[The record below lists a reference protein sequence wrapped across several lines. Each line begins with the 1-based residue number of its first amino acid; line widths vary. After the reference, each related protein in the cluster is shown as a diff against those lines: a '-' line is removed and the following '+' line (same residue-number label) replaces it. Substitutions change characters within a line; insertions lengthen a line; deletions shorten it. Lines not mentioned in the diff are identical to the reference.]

1 MATFVLVP
9 GAWLGGWAWRDVTDR
24 LRADGHRVY
33 PVTLTGLGERVHLAN
48 PAVDLDTHVAD
59 VVNLL
64 RFEDLTDVVLVGH
77 SYAGGVIGSVAD
89 RAPER
94 IAQVVYV
101 DSGPLGDGVALLDT
115 YSPQGQQAVKREVAE
130 AGDGWRLP
138 MPSWEDL
145 SAQASLTGLDEAARA
160 LMARHAA
167 PQPFA
172 TYTQPVRLTNPAAS
186 EAMPK
191 TAILCSFSEA
201 DVRAALAAGVPMMR
215 GLAGPNWRFVELPT
229 GHWPMFSEP
238 ARLAALLEQVGESG
252 RREVGE

>member
-9 GAWLGGWAWRDVTDR
+9 GAWLGGWAWRDVADR
-24 LRADGHRVY
+24 LRALGHRVY
-33 PVTLTGLGERVHLAN
+33 PVTLTGLGERVHLAT

-59 VVNLL
+59 VVNLMA
-64 RFEDLTDVVLVGH
+64 FEDLSDVVLVGH
-77 SYAGGVIGSVAD
+77 SYAGEVVESAAD

-115 YSPQGQQAVKREVAE
+115 YSPQGQQAVRREVAT

-145 SAQASLTGLDEAARA
+145 SAQASLTGLGPAERA
-160 LMARHAA
+160 LIERHAV
-167 PQPFA
+167 PHPFA
-172 TYTQPVRLTNPAAS
+172 TYTQPVRLTNPAAGA
-186 EAMPK
+186 AMPK

-238 ARLAALLEQVGESG
+238 ARLAETLERVG
-252 RREVGE
+252 R

>member
-9 GAWLGGWAWRDVTDR
+9 GAWLGGWAWRDVADR
-24 LRADGHRVY
+24 LRGAGHRVY
-33 PVTLTGLGERVHLAN
+33 PVTLTGLGERVHLAS

-64 RFEDLTDVVLVGH
+64 GFEDLTDVILVGH
-77 SYAGGVIGSVAD
+77 SYAGEVVESVAD

-101 DSGPLGDGVALLDT
+101 DSGPLLDGMALLDT
-115 YSPQGQQAVKREVAE
+115 YSPEGRQAVERAVAE
-130 AGDGWRLP
+130 TGDGWRLP

-145 SAQASLTGLDEAARA
+145 GAQASLTGLGPEHRA
-160 LMARHAA
+160 LIERHAV

-172 TYTQPVRLTNPAAS
+172 TYTQPVRLTNPAAG

-201 DVRAALAAGVPMMR
+201 EVRAALAAGVPMLR

-238 ARLAALLEQVGESG
+238 ARLAEALERVG
-252 RREVGE
+252 

>member
-9 GAWLGGWAWRDVTDR
+9 GAWLGGWAWRDVADR
-24 LRADGHRVY
+24 LRVDGHRVY

-64 RFEDLTDVVLVGH
+64 RFEDLTDVILVGH
-77 SYAGGVIGSVAD
+77 SYAGMVVESVVD
-89 RAPER
+89 RVPER
-94 IAQVVYV
+94 IGQVVYL
-101 DSGPLGDGVALLDT
+101 DSGPLGDGLALLDT
-115 YSPQGQQAVKREVAE
+115 YSPAGQEAVKREVAA

-138 MPSWEDL
+138 MPPWEDL
-145 SAQASLTGLDEAARA
+145 SVQASLAGLGEAARA
-160 LMARHAA
+160 LMERHAVS
-167 PQPFA
+167 QPFA
-172 TYTQPVRLTNPAAS
+172 TYTQRVRLTNPAR
-186 EAMPK
+186 EAVPK

-201 DVRAALAAGVPMMR
+201 DVQAALAAGVPMMR

-238 ARLAALLEQVGESG
+238 ARLAEELERVGE
-252 RREVGE
+252 